1 MHLEKPAQAGFFF
14 AQFNFLIG
22 VQSFMTK
29 VNIFSSAYQCL
40 VCNDL
45 SQKLTL
51 LDQLLKDWT
60 EQNIDFTGLN
70 KIERIADPGRPVKPG
85 LVPPRE
91 LVHRRLGSKEGRA
104 ALMHSIAHIEFNAI
118 NLALDAIYRFQ
129 AMPVEYYRDWL
140 GVAGEE
146 AYHFQLIRE
155 HLDQMGY
162 EYGSF
167 SAHNGLWLT
176 TYETDHDVLVRMAMV
191 PRTLEA
197 RGLDV
202 TPGMIKKL
210 RAIGDHRG
218 VEILKI
224 LLRDEIGHVAVGTH
238 WYRYLCAQRGLNPFD
253 EFQRILTCYFHGDIR
268 GPFNYEAR
276 IEAGF
281 SEDEIAWLKKI
292 EQQSF
297 EKGA

>member
-1 MHLEKPAQAGFFF
+1 MHLEKPAKAGFFLPSIF
-14 AQFNFLIG
+14 TG
-22 VQSFMTK
+22 VSRFMTK
-29 VNIFSSAYQCL
+29 TNIFSSAYACL
-40 VCNDL
+40 VCSDL
-45 SQKLTL
+45 PQKIIL
-51 LDQLLKDWT
+51 LDKLLEDWT
-60 EQNIDFTGLN
+60 EQRFDFTPLDA
-70 KIERIADPGRPVKPG
+70 IERIPEAGRPIKPD
-85 LVPPRE
+85 LVPPKA
-91 LVHRRLGSKEGRA
+91 LVRRRLGSPEGHA

-129 AMPVEYYRDWL
+129 TMPVEYYRDWL

-155 HLDQMGY
+155 HLDYLGY
-162 EYGSF
+162 DYGDF
-167 SAHNGLWLT
+167 PAHNGLWLT

-202 TPGMIKKL
+202 TPDMIKKL

-224 LLRDEIGHVAVGTH
+224 LLRDEIGHVAVGTY
-238 WYRYLCAQRGLNPFD
+238 WYRYICTQRGLNPFD
-253 EFQRILTCYFHGDIR
+253 EFQRILSLYFHGDIR

-281 SEDEIAWLKKI
+281 SEEEIDWLKQR

-297 EKGA
+297 DKGV